1 MAVSS
6 PEQITAAFQAAY
18 NARDK
23 AALMRLYADDA
34 VHTFDGITISKGLPA
49 ISAAFDRGFG
59 GQSTLVGRTLSCLTT
74 ADMALLRVHWHSL
87 LPDGTIRHASIS
99 CEVLAKGP
107 DGLWRYRL
115 DDATGGSRPD
125 GAQTGG

>member
-23 AALMRLYADDA
+23 QALMRLYADDA
-34 VHTFDGITISKGLPA
+34 VHTFDGITVSTGLPA
-49 ISAAFDRGFG
+49 ISAAFDRGFAG
-59 GQSTLVGRTLSCLTT
+59 KNTLAGKTLSCLAT
-74 ADMALLRVHWHSL
+74 ADIALLRVLWHSV
-87 LPDGTIRHASIS
+87 LPDGTIRHSSIS

-125 GAQTGG
+125 GAPTGG

>member
-6 PEQITAAFQAAY
+6 PEDITAAFQAAY

-34 VHTFDGITISKGLPA
+34 VHTFDGITISTGLQA
-49 ISAAFDRGFG
+49 IGAAFDRGFAG
-59 GQSTLVGRTLSCLTT
+59 PYTLAGKTLTCLAA
-74 ADMALLRVHWHSL
+74 ADTALLRVLWRSL
-87 LPDGTIRHASIS
+87 QPDGSIRHASIS
-99 CEVLAKGP
+99 CEVLAKGA
-107 DGLWRYRL
+107 DGLWRYCL
-115 DDATGGSRPD
+115 DDATGGSRTD